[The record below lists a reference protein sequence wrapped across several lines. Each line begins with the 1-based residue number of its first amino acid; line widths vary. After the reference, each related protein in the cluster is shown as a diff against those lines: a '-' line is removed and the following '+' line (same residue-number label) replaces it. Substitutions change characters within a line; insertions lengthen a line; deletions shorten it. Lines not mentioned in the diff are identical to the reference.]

1 MLTSALPVPERQVI
15 GTNAQN
21 PCGLASLPALRN
33 HAISGRFQAYPA
45 SVLGKQ
51 MPLLSQAGLCQ
62 RVDARICVPP
72 WPGFCYA
79 FMCACFGYIRRTVQL
94 NTGHIRRTYPKD
106 THASASLQ
114 HWRNILTL
122 HPVQALPIRQPA
134 VSCTI
139 PNPVLSRLGSV
150 LAKLVFGELPISEHQ
165 EKVQTQISRNM
176 HLIAGLQSRT
186 SCMTLR

>member
-1 MLTSALPVPERQVI
+1 MLTSALPVHERQVI

-62 RVDARICVPP
+62 RVDA
-72 WPGFCYA
+72 
-79 FMCACFGYIRRTVQL
+79 ACFGYILRTVQL